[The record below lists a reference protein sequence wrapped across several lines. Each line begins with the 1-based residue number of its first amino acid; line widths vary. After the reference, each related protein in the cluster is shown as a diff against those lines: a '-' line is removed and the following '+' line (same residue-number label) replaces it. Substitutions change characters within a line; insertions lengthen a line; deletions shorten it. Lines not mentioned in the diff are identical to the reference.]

1 MKAVCIEKP
10 GDIHIKEVPKPILGK
25 DSALVKI
32 QAMSVCGSDVAAY
45 HFKHPNCSYPLI
57 IGHEIAG
64 IIEEIS
70 GNANNFKVGDRV
82 VLDPYI
88 YCGHC
93 YSCIQGRTN
102 CCESLKVLG
111 VQIDGAMSEYFVHP
125 TKLLVKVPD
134 NIPWELAPLSEP
146 LTIALHALHRIQ
158 IKKGEHVVINGAGA
172 IGLLAA
178 LSAKVYGAI
187 PILLDVVDGR
197 LAKARECG
205 IEITINVANQDP
217 IAEIA
222 KYTNNRMA
230 ETVIE
235 ASGAGPA
242 IANTLKYAAY
252 TGRIALTGWP
262 KGDVQMSTS
271 LITKKELQVLGSRT
285 SAHEFEEALQLISEN
300 KVDVKQLVSEVVSLD
315 ELPEAIRNQDA
326 NPAKYLKIVGV
337 VR

>member
-1 MKAVCIEKP
+1 MKAVCIEEP
-10 GDIHIKEVPKPILGK
+10 GTIHIKEVPKPALKK
-25 DSALVKI
+25 DTALVKI
-32 QAMSVCGSDVAAY
+32 KSMSVCGSDVAAY
-45 HFKHPNCSYPLI
+45 HFKHPNCNYPLI

-64 IIEEIS
+64 VVEEINGDS
-70 GNANNFKVGDRV
+70 NGFKVGDRV

-93 YSCIQGRTN
+93 YSCSQGRTN

-125 TKLLVKVPD
+125 TKLLVKIPD

-158 IKKGEHVVINGAGA
+158 VNPGEHVAINGAGA

-178 LSAKVYGAI
+178 LTAKVYGAI
-187 PILLDVVDGR
+187 PILIDVVDGR
-197 LAKARECG
+197 LAKAKACG
-205 IEITINVANQDP
+205 VELTVNAAKEDPVA
-217 IAEIA
+217 AIA
-222 KYTNNRMA
+222 KLTSNRMA

-235 ASGAGPA
+235 ASGAAPA

-262 KGDVQMSTS
+262 KSDVQMSTS

-285 SAHEFEEALQLISEN
+285 SVHEFEEALDLISQN
-300 KVDVKQLVSEVVSLD
+300 KVDVKELVSEVVDL
-315 ELPEAIRNQDA
+315 EGLPEAIRNQDA
-326 NPAKYLKIVGV
+326 NPSKYLKIVGV
-337 VR
+337 IR